1 MIEKAFVVKGTK
13 GSEEVSSE
21 ATVELYSSIIE
32 LLTCLND
39 AAAILQ
45 DKELTIIADN
55 KLLSLSAMS
64 KQLDVSEDQRPV
76 ATEGLR
82 ILYNIN
88 RQKLTDAMNAERARI
103 TSERTEAS
111 VKRELLEK
119 LMAKFGLKTIAEAE
133 AFIAS
138 A

>member
-1 MIEKAFVVKGTK
+1 MIEKNFVVKGTK
-13 GSEEVSSE
+13 GNKEVSGE
-21 ATVELYSSIIE
+21 ATVDLYSNIIE

-45 DKELTIIADN
+45 DKELTIIADG

-76 ATEGLR
+76 VTEGLR

-88 RQKLTDAMNAERARI
+88 RQRLTDAMNAERARI
-103 TSERTEAS
+103 TSTRTEAS